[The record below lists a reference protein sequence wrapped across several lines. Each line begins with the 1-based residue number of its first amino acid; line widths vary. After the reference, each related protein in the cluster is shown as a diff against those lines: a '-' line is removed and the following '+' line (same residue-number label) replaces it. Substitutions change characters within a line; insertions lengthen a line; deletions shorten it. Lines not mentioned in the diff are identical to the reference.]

1 MVVAVVNIERIRRL
15 RERMLSKK
23 PKICIERAKYYTES
37 MKKTEGQPMVIR
49 QALALANVLDKISVN
64 ILPDE
69 LIVGTMVSDPPG
81 AIVYPEGIGLSIL
94 PEVPAVR
101 NRKLCPLDITDE
113 DAKILKE
120 EIAPYWMNR
129 NLQAYGTSIMPKKTN
144 ELFWLASIFVLTE
157 IAGISHVAINYPR
170 LLKTGFKGIL
180 ELVSEKIRKFEEME
194 ECGPEDI
201 EKAQF
206 YKAARIA
213 AEAVIRFGKRYA
225 AKAEEL
231 ADSEKDE
238 RRKEELLEISR
249 ICKRIP
255 ENPPETFHEALQF
268 VWLTQ
273 VALHQENYEQAIS
286 MGRVDQYLYPYYV
299 RDMERG
305 ILDRDK
311 AVELVACFLI
321 KANELVPLFNSMV
334 MEYFAGQPTNM
345 SITLGGTDENG
356 NDAVNE
362 LTYVF
367 LDAAMLVRMRQP
379 NIHVRVHKNTS
390 PEFLKYLAEYIK
402 SGVNN
407 IALFGDEVIIKALTR
422 LGVPE
427 KEARNYS
434 TIGCVEFAPFGN
446 SFTSSDAALFNI
458 ALCLDLALHNGYSV
472 MLRRKLGPETGDPRN
487 FKSMDDV
494 IEAFR
499 KQVAYFVKHMCVG
512 CNCLEIANQVVK
524 PTPLLSLCVDG
535 PLEQGKDITL
545 GSAKY
550 NFIGVQMVG
559 LADVADSLAAI
570 EKFVFKEKKITM
582 EELVEALKTNFKD
595 REDLRQMLLNEGPKY
610 GNDDDEA
617 DKYAKLV
624 AKIYSEEVMKHRNVR
639 GGIFIPGAYPMTTF
653 VPFGRF
659 VGALPSGRRAG
670 EPLSN
675 GVSPASGSE
684 RKGLTASM
692 RSVTKIDFSMY
703 PNGVSYTVTI
713 TPDLFAGDEGT
724 EKLAALI
731 KTYFEM
737 GGMHMHFNVVDVN
750 TLIEAQKNPERYRD
764 LVVRVAGWSAY
775 FVELTKEVQDQII
788 RRYMRKL

>member
-1 MVVAVVNIERIRRL
+1 MVNIGRIKRL
-15 RERMLSKK
+15 RERLLLNK
-23 PKICIERAKYYTES
+23 PRICIERAKYYTES
-37 MKKTEGQPMVIR
+37 MKKTEGRPMIIR
-49 QALALANVLDKISVN
+49 QAMALAHVLDKISVN
-64 ILPDE
+64 IFPDE
-69 LIVGTMVSDPPG
+69 LVVGTLVSDPPG
-81 AIVYPEGIGLSIL
+81 AIVYPEGVGLSIL
-94 PEVPAVR
+94 PEIPGVR

-113 DAKILKE
+113 DARILRE
-120 EIAPYWMNR
+120 EIAPYWMNKT
-129 NLQAYGTSIMPKKTN
+129 LQAYGTSIMPKKTN

-180 ELVSEKIRKFEEME
+180 ELVNEKVRRFEEIKDYA
-194 ECGPEDI
+194 PEDI

-206 YKAARIA
+206 YKAAKIA
-213 AEAVIRFGKRYA
+213 AQAIIKFGKRYA

-231 ADSEKDE
+231 ADKENNED
-238 RRKEELLEISR
+238 RKEELLEIAK
-249 ICKRIP
+249 ICKKVP

-299 RDMERG
+299 KDLEKG
-305 ILDRDK
+305 TLNRDK

-321 KANELVPLFNSMV
+321 KANELVPLFNSLV
-334 MEYFAGQPTNM
+334 MEYFAGQPINM

-367 LDAAMLVRMRQP
+367 LDAAKLVKMRQP
-379 NIHVRVHKNTS
+379 NIHVRIHKNTS
-390 PEFLKYLAEYIK
+390 PQFLKYIAEYVK
-402 SGVNN
+402 SGINN
-407 IALFGDEVIIKALTR
+407 IALFGDEVIIKALKR
-422 LGVPE
+422 LNVPE

-458 ALCLDLALHNGYSV
+458 AICLELALNNGYSL
-472 MLRRKLGPETGDPRN
+472 MLRRKIGPETGDPRN
-487 FKSMDDV
+487 FKTIEDV

-499 KQVAYFVKHMCVG
+499 KQVAYFVKHMCIG
-512 CNCLEIANQVVK
+512 CNCLEIANQIIK
-524 PTPLLSLCVDG
+524 PTPLLSICING
-535 PLEQGKDITL
+535 PLEQGKDVTL

-570 EKFVFKEKKITM
+570 DKLVFKEKKITM
-582 EELVEALKTNFKD
+582 EELLEALKTNFKD
-595 REDLRQMLLNEGPKY
+595 REDLRQMLLNEAPKY

-617 DKYAKLV
+617 DKFARIV
-624 AKIYSEEVMKHRNVR
+624 AQIYSEEVMKHRNVR
-639 GGIFIPGAYPMTTF
+639 GGVFIPGAYPMTTF

-659 VGALPSGRRAG
+659 VGALPSGRKAK

-692 RSVTKIDFSMY
+692 RSVTKVNYSLY
-703 PNGVSYTVTI
+703 PNGVSYTVTLP
-713 TPDLFAGDEGT
+713 PDLFSGSEGT

-737 GGMHMHFNVVDVN
+737 DGMHMHFNVVDVE
-750 TLIEAQKNPERYRD
+750 TLIEAQKNPEKYRD
-764 LVVRVAGWSAY
+764 LIVRVAGWSAY
-775 FVELTKEVQDQII
+775 FVELTKDVQDQII
-788 RRYMRKL
+788 QRYLKKL

>member
-1 MVVAVVNIERIRRL
+1 MVNIGRIKRL
-15 RERMLSKK
+15 RERLLLNK
-23 PKICIERAKYYTES
+23 PRICIERAKYYTES
-37 MKKTEGQPMVIR
+37 MKKTEGRPMIIR
-49 QALALANVLDKISVN
+49 QAMALAHVLDKISVN
-64 ILPDE
+64 IFPDE
-69 LIVGTMVSDPPG
+69 LVVGTLVSDPPG
-81 AIVYPEGIGLSIL
+81 AIVYPEGVGLSIL
-94 PEVPAVR
+94 PEIPRVR

-113 DAKILKE
+113 DARILRE
-120 EIAPYWMNR
+120 EIAPYWMNKT
-129 NLQAYGTSIMPKKTN
+129 LQAYGTSIMPKKTN

-180 ELVSEKIRKFEEME
+180 ELVNEKVRRFEEIKDYA
-194 ECGPEDI
+194 PEDI

-206 YKAARIA
+206 YKAAKIA
-213 AEAVIRFGKRYA
+213 AQAVIKFGKRYA
-225 AKAEEL
+225 AKAEEF
-231 ADSEKDE
+231 ADKENNED
-238 RRKEELLEISR
+238 RKEELLEIAK
-249 ICKRIP
+249 ICKKVP

-299 RDMERG
+299 KDLEKG
-305 ILDRDK
+305 TLNRDK

-321 KANELVPLFNSMV
+321 KANELVPLFNSLV
-334 MEYFAGQPTNM
+334 MEYFAGQPINM

-367 LDAAMLVRMRQP
+367 LDAAKLVKMRQP
-379 NIHVRVHKNTS
+379 NIHVRIHKNTS
-390 PEFLKYLAEYIK
+390 PQFLKYIAEYVK
-402 SGVNN
+402 SGINN
-407 IALFGDEVIIKALTR
+407 IALFGDEVIIKALKR
-422 LGVPE
+422 LNVPE

-458 ALCLDLALHNGYSV
+458 AICLELALNNGYSL
-472 MLRRKLGPETGDPRN
+472 MLRRKIGPETGDPRN
-487 FKSMDDV
+487 FKTIEDV

-499 KQVAYFVKHMCVG
+499 KQVAYFVKHMCIG
-512 CNCLEIANQVVK
+512 CNCLEIANQIIK
-524 PTPLLSLCVDG
+524 PTPLLSICING
-535 PLEQGKDITL
+535 PLEQGKDVTL

-570 EKFVFKEKKITM
+570 DKLVFKEKKITM
-582 EELVEALKTNFKD
+582 EELLEALKTNFKD
-595 REDLRQMLLNEGPKY
+595 REDLRQMLLNEAPKY

-617 DKYAKLV
+617 DKFARIV
-624 AKIYSEEVMKHRNVR
+624 AQIYSEEVMKHRNVR
-639 GGIFIPGAYPMTTF
+639 GGVFIPGAYPMTTF

-659 VGALPSGRRAG
+659 VGALPSGRKAK

-692 RSVTKIDFSMY
+692 RSVTKVNYSLY
-703 PNGVSYTVTI
+703 PNGVSYTVTLP
-713 TPDLFAGDEGT
+713 PDLFSGSEGT

-737 GGMHMHFNVVDVN
+737 DGMHMHFNVVDVE
-750 TLIEAQKNPERYRD
+750 TLIEAQKNPEKYRD
-764 LVVRVAGWSAY
+764 LIVRVAGWSAY
-775 FVELTKEVQDQII
+775 FVELTKDVQDQII
-788 RRYMRKL
+788 QRYMKKL

>member
-1 MVVAVVNIERIRRL
+1 MVNIGRIKRL
-15 RERMLSKK
+15 RERLLLNK
-23 PKICIERAKYYTES
+23 PRICIERAKYYTES
-37 MKKTEGQPMVIR
+37 MKKTEGRPMIIR
-49 QALALANVLDKISVN
+49 QAMALAYVLDKISVN
-64 ILPDE
+64 IFPDE
-69 LIVGTMVSDPPG
+69 LVVGTLVSDPPG
-81 AIVYPEGIGLSIL
+81 AIVYPEGVGLSIL
-94 PEVPAVR
+94 PEIPGVR

-113 DAKILKE
+113 DARILRE
-120 EIAPYWMNR
+120 EIAPYWMNKT
-129 NLQAYGTSIMPKKTN
+129 LQAYGTSIMPKKTN

-180 ELVSEKIRKFEEME
+180 ELVNEKVRRFEEIKDYA
-194 ECGPEDI
+194 PEDI

-206 YKAARIA
+206 YKAAKIA
-213 AEAVIRFGKRYA
+213 AQAVIKFGKRYA
-225 AKAEEL
+225 AKAEEF
-231 ADSEKDE
+231 ADKENNED
-238 RRKEELLEISR
+238 RKEELLEIAK
-249 ICKRIP
+249 ICKKVP

-299 RDMERG
+299 KDLEKG
-305 ILDRDK
+305 TLNRDK

-321 KANELVPLFNSMV
+321 KANELVPLFNSLV
-334 MEYFAGQPTNM
+334 MEYFAGQPINM

-367 LDAAMLVRMRQP
+367 LDAAKLVKMRQP
-379 NIHVRVHKNTS
+379 NIHVRIHKNTS
-390 PEFLKYLAEYIK
+390 PQFLKYIAEYVK
-402 SGVNN
+402 SGINN
-407 IALFGDEVIIKALTR
+407 IALFGDEVIIKALKR
-422 LGVPE
+422 LNVLE

-458 ALCLDLALHNGYSV
+458 AICLELALNNGYSL
-472 MLRRKLGPETGDPRN
+472 MLRRKIGPETGDPRN
-487 FKSMDDV
+487 FKTIEDV

-499 KQVAYFVKHMCVG
+499 KQVAYFVKHMCIG
-512 CNCLEIANQVVK
+512 CNCLEIANQIIK
-524 PTPLLSLCVDG
+524 PTPLLSICING
-535 PLEQGKDITL
+535 PLEQGKDVTL

-570 EKFVFKEKKITM
+570 DKLVFKEKKITM
-582 EELVEALKTNFKD
+582 EELLEALKTSFKD
-595 REDLRQMLLNEGPKY
+595 REDLRQMLLNEAPKY

-617 DKYAKLV
+617 DKFARIV
-624 AKIYSEEVMKHRNVR
+624 AQIYSEEVMKHRNVR
-639 GGIFIPGAYPMTTF
+639 GGVFIPGAYPMTTF

-659 VGALPSGRRAG
+659 VGALPSGRKAK

-692 RSVTKIDFSMY
+692 RSVTKVNYSLY
-703 PNGVSYTVTI
+703 PNGVSYTVTLP
-713 TPDLFAGDEGT
+713 PDLFSGSEGT

-737 GGMHMHFNVVDVN
+737 DGMHMHFNVVDVE
-750 TLIEAQKNPERYRD
+750 TLIEAQKNPEKYRD
-764 LVVRVAGWSAY
+764 LIVRVAGWSAY
-775 FVELTKEVQDQII
+775 FVELTKDVQDQII
-788 RRYMRKL
+788 QRYMKKL

>member
-1 MVVAVVNIERIRRL
+1 MVNIGRIKRL
-15 RERMLSKK
+15 RERLLLNK
-23 PKICIERAKYYTES
+23 PRICIERAKYYTES
-37 MKKTEGQPMVIR
+37 MKKTEGRPMIIR
-49 QALALANVLDKISVN
+49 QAMALAHVLDKISVN
-64 ILPDE
+64 IFPDE
-69 LIVGTMVSDPPG
+69 LVVGTLVSDPPG
-81 AIVYPEGIGLSIL
+81 AIVYPEGVGLSVL
-94 PEVPAVR
+94 PEIPRVR

-113 DAKILKE
+113 DARILRE
-120 EIAPYWMNR
+120 EIAPYWMNKT
-129 NLQAYGTSIMPKKTN
+129 LQAYGTSIMPKKTN

-180 ELVSEKIRKFEEME
+180 ELVNEKVRRFEEIKDYA
-194 ECGPEDI
+194 PEDI

-206 YKAARIA
+206 YKAAKIA
-213 AEAVIRFGKRYA
+213 AQAVIKFGKRYA
-225 AKAEEL
+225 AKAEEF
-231 ADSEKDE
+231 ADKENNED
-238 RRKEELLEISR
+238 RKEELLEIAK
-249 ICKRIP
+249 ICKKVP

-299 RDMERG
+299 KDLEKG
-305 ILDRDK
+305 TLNRDK

-321 KANELVPLFNSMV
+321 KANELVPLFNSLV
-334 MEYFAGQPTNM
+334 MEYFAGQPINM

-367 LDAAMLVRMRQP
+367 LDAAKLVKMRQP
-379 NIHVRVHKNTS
+379 NIHVRIHKNTS
-390 PEFLKYLAEYIK
+390 PQFLKYIAEYVK
-402 SGVNN
+402 SGINN
-407 IALFGDEVIIKALTR
+407 IALFGDEVIIKALKR
-422 LGVPE
+422 LNVPE

-458 ALCLDLALHNGYSV
+458 AICLELALNNGYSL
-472 MLRRKLGPETGDPRN
+472 MLRRKIGPETGDPRN
-487 FKSMDDV
+487 FKTIEDV

-499 KQVAYFVKHMCVG
+499 KQVAYFVKHMCIG
-512 CNCLEIANQVVK
+512 CNCLEIANQIIK
-524 PTPLLSLCVDG
+524 PTPLLSICING
-535 PLEQGKDITL
+535 PLEQGKDVTL

-570 EKFVFKEKKITM
+570 DKLVFKEKKITM
-582 EELVEALKTNFKD
+582 EELLEALKTSFKD
-595 REDLRQMLLNEGPKY
+595 REDLRQMLLNEAPKY

-617 DKYAKLV
+617 DKFARIV
-624 AKIYSEEVMKHRNVR
+624 AQIYSEEVMKHRNVR
-639 GGIFIPGAYPMTTF
+639 GGVFIPGAYPMTTF

-659 VGALPSGRRAG
+659 VGALPSGRKAK

-692 RSVTKIDFSMY
+692 RSVTKVNYSLY
-703 PNGVSYTVTI
+703 PNGVSYTVTLP
-713 TPDLFAGDEGT
+713 PDLFSGSEGT

-737 GGMHMHFNVVDVN
+737 DGMHMHFNVVDVE
-750 TLIEAQKNPERYRD
+750 TLIEAQKNPEKYRD
-764 LVVRVAGWSAY
+764 LIVRVAGWSAY
-775 FVELTKEVQDQII
+775 FVELTKDVQDQII
-788 RRYMRKL
+788 QRYMKKL

>member
-1 MVVAVVNIERIRRL
+1 MINDGRIKKL
-15 RERMLSKK
+15 RERLLSKK
-23 PKICIERAKYYTES
+23 PRINIERAKYYTES
-37 MKKTEGQPMVIR
+37 MKKTEGRPMIIR
-49 QALALANVLDKISVN
+49 QAMALAHVLNNISIN

-69 LIVGTMVSDPPG
+69 LIVGTLLSGPPG
-81 AIVYPEGIGLSIL
+81 AILYPEGVGLSIL
-94 PEVPAVR
+94 PEIPGVK

-113 DAKILKE
+113 DIRILKE
-120 EIAPYWMNR
+120 EIAPYWMNKT
-129 NLQAYGTSIMPKKTN
+129 LQAYGTSIMPRKTN

-180 ELVSEKIRKFEEME
+180 QFVSDKIKRFEETKDYM
-194 ECGPEDI
+194 PEDI

-206 YKAARIA
+206 YKAAKIA
-213 AEAVIRFGKRYA
+213 AEAIIKFGKRYA
-225 AKAEEL
+225 TKAEEL
-231 ADSEKDE
+231 ADRETNE
-238 RRKEELLEISR
+238 NRKEELLEIAK
-249 ICKRIP
+249 ICKKVP

-299 RDMERG
+299 KDVEKG

-321 KANELVPLFNSMV
+321 KANELVPLFNSLV
-334 MEYFAGQPTNM
+334 MEYFAGQPINM
-345 SITLGGTDENG
+345 SITLGGMDENG

-367 LDAAMLVRMRQP
+367 LDAAKLVKMRQP
-379 NIHVRVHKNTS
+379 NIHVRIHKNTS
-390 PEFLKYLAEYIK
+390 PQFLKYIAEYVK

-407 IALFGDEVIIKALTR
+407 IALFGDEVIIKVLKR
-422 LGVPE
+422 LKIPE
-427 KEARNYS
+427 EEARNYS

-458 ALCLDLALHNGYSV
+458 AICLEFALNNGYSLI
-472 MLRRKLGPETGDPRN
+472 LRRKIGPETGDPRN
-487 FKSMDDV
+487 FKSIEDV

-499 KQVAYFVKHMCVG
+499 KQVAYFVKHMCIG
-512 CNCLEIANQVVK
+512 CNCLEIANQVIK

-535 PLEQGKDITL
+535 PLEQGRDITL

-570 EKFVFKEKKITM
+570 DKLVFKEKKITM
-582 EELVEALKTNFKD
+582 EELLEALRTNFEG
-595 REDLRQMLLNEGPKY
+595 REDLRQMLLNEAPKY

-617 DKYAKLV
+617 DKFAQIV
-624 AKIYSEEVMKHRNVR
+624 AQIYSEEVMRHINVR

-659 VGALPSGRRAG
+659 VGALPSGRKAR

-692 RSVTKIDFSMY
+692 RSVTKVDYSLY
-703 PNGVSYTVTI
+703 PNGVSYTVTLP
-713 TPDLFAGDEGT
+713 PDLFSGYEGT

-731 KTYFEM
+731 KTYFELE
-737 GGMHMHFNVVDVN
+737 GMHMHFNVVDIE
-750 TLIEAQKNPERYRD
+750 TLIEAQKNPEKYRD
-764 LVVRVAGWSAY
+764 LIVRVAGWSAY
-775 FVELTKEVQDQII
+775 FVELTKDVQDQII
-788 RRYMRKL
+788 QRYMKKL